1 MFLHEPKPAPGSH
14 QDRKRVGRGT
24 GSGRGTTAGRGNKG
38 QKSRAGGQVNPRFEG
53 GQLPIVLRLPTKR
66 GFHNIHRVDYAEV
79 DVATL
84 ERFPAGSEVTPE
96 ILHAARLVKGRLPIK
111 ILGTGQIARALTVQ
125 AHKFSAGA
133 RQKIDAAGGRA
144 IVIGAAEEKPGEA

>member
-14 QDRKRVGRGT
+14 KDRKRLGRGH

-38 QKSRAGGQVNPRFEG
+38 QKSRAGGKVNPRFEG

-66 GFHNIHRVDYAEV
+66 GFNNIHRVEYAEV
-79 DVATL
+79 DVAAL
-84 ERFPAGSEVTPE
+84 ERFAADSEVTPATLIE
-96 ILHAARLVKGRLPIK
+96 ARVVKANGPIK
-111 ILGTGQIARALTVQ
+111 ILGTGQLSRALTVQ

-133 RQKIDAAGGRA
+133 RQKIEAAGGKA
-144 IVIGAAEEKPGEA
+144 IVIGAPDEKPEEA